1 MNPAQIHYF
10 RELLLGWRL
19 ELQEEMDRT
28 VDLLKREAASF
39 PDTLDRATQEGE
51 FALELRAR
59 DRERKLI
66 RKIDD
71 SLRLLDEGAYGF
83 CETCGEDVGFR
94 RLEARPVSTQCI
106 DCKVLAEK
114 RERQYG

>member
-1 MNPAQIHYF
+1 MNPAQINHF
-10 RELLLGWRL
+10 QEILLGWRL

-28 VDLLKREAASF
+28 VDLLRHEAASF

-51 FALELRAR
+51 FALELRTR

-66 RKIDD
+66 RKIDA
-71 SLRLLDEGAYGF
+71 SLRRLGDGAYGF
-83 CETCGEDVGFR
+83 CESCGEEVGFH